1 MIQGVSPKTNYIRGD
16 TLCQHF
22 FWKENNNMPSQKAQI
37 LVRTTD
43 ENKTKLNIIADK
55 EKRSLSNMAEVI
67 LENYI
72 DQYEKEHGTIEIK
85 KSEQI

>member
-1 MIQGVSPKTNYIRGD
+1 
-16 TLCQHF
+16 
-22 FWKENNNMPSQKAQI
+22 MPSQKAQI

-72 DQYEKEHGTIEIK
+72 DQYEKENGIIEIK
-85 KSEQI
+85 KE